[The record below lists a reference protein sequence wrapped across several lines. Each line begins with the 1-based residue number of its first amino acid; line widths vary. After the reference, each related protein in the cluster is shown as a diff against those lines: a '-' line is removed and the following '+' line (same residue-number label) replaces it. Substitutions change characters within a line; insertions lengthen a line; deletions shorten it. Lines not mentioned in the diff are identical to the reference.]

1 MVVGLAHTRTHVC
14 ASSSHQPTETS
25 TTSIDHH
32 RHRRQPATTTTT
44 RPTTS
49 TTTRPTIIMLSTLLR
64 RSISS
69 SLRVRASRP
78 SSSHFLNVVV
88 AASSSRASTHH
99 HKHHRGNL
107 AKPAPSLRVPCPS
120 IAITA
125 HDLPPRS
132 CGLLDNHSD
141 ATATATTAVRRL
153 RHQAVVP
160 VVDRRRPQVLL
171 ASLQGRREQLPTSAN
186 HSCPSSQRPRAIVA
200 RGTPDAPEPI
210 RRAPTRAHGAVL
222 RTGAVLERPAA
233 GGGRVLPAAA
243 ADWLHHAS
251 AKGSKLAS
259 KLASKQAL
267 VSCELVLSTTRRLLC
282 ADQEGSH
289 GWRRVCRALAR
300 RHVSRRAL
308 RRLAA

>member
-32 RHRRQPATTTTT
+32 HRRQPATTTTT
-44 RPTTS
+44 RPHLNHQTNYHHALDLATS
-49 TTTRPTIIMLSTLLR
+49 IDLELATGSSVSSIIEPPPQR
-64 RSISS
+64 RSG
-69 SLRVRASRP
+69 
-78 SSSHFLNVVV
+78 VV
-88 AASSSRASTHH
+88 ARIDAQHHH

-186 HSCPSSQRPRAIVA
+186 HSCPSSRWPRAIVA

-210 RRAPTRAHGAVL
+210 RRASTRAHGAVL

-259 KLASKQAL
+259 KQASKL
-267 VSCELVLSTTRRLLC
+267 SCHVLSC
-282 ADQEGSH
+282 
-289 GWRRVCRALAR
+289 
-300 RHVSRRAL
+300 
-308 RRLAA
+308 

>member
-32 RHRRQPATTTTT
+32 HRRQPATTTTT
-44 RPTTS
+44 RPHLNHQTNYHHALDPATS
-49 TTTRPTIIMLSTLLR
+49 INLELATGSSVSSIIEPLPQRR
-64 RSISS
+64 RSG
-69 SLRVRASRP
+69 
-78 SSSHFLNVVV
+78 VVV
-88 AASSSRASTHH
+88 ARVDAQHHH

-125 HDLPPRS
+125 HDLPPPS

-141 ATATATTAVRRL
+141 ATAATTAVRRL

-186 HSCPSSQRPRAIVA
+186 HSCPSSRWPRAIVA

-210 RRAPTRAHGAVL
+210 RRASTRAHGAVL

-259 KLASKQAL
+259 KQASKL
-267 VSCELVLSTTRRLLC
+267 SCHVLSC
-282 ADQEGSH
+282 
-289 GWRRVCRALAR
+289 
-300 RHVSRRAL
+300 
-308 RRLAA
+308 